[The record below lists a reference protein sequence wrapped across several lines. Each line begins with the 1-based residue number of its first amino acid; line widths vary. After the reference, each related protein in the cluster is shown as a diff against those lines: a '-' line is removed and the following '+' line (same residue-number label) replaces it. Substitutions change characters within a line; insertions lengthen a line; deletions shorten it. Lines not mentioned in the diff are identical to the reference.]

1 MSYRYSLTVKG
12 EVLAKDATEGDII
25 RVISEKTGV
34 SWDEFMAFETPLG
47 NLYDPL
53 DPTDLEEWTDYLLRN
68 MPRVLLGRY
77 ASIAYNVK
85 FYEVFLTR
93 EKKL

>member
-12 EVLAKDATEGDII
+12 EDLAEDATEGE
-25 RVISEKTGV
+25 VIQVITEKTGV
-34 SWDEFMAFETPLG
+34 TWDEFMAVETPLG

-68 MPRVLLGRY
+68 MPRILLGRY
-77 ASIAYNVK
+77 ASMAYNVK

-93 EKKL
+93 GKKL